1 MGAAIIPGYGDFPTP
16 TKQPSLAP
24 VPTNPTPSLPPCLTA
39 LLMPHI
45 VGRKGGKKNQRWQK
59 MPKKRRAAVKGSDVA
74 ALEDDD
80 MEEEV
85 RQWLVLH
92 CSELN
97 ISFKINSK
105 IAVLFGDRTLTAA
118 SCAQRPR
125 VKLLSLTTAK
135 MVRKIILEV
144 VVVVVDIVLM
154 MFVVLVVIT

>member
-1 MGAAIIPGYGDFPTP
+1 MAAAIIPGYGQFPPP
-16 TKQPSLAP
+16 TNSLLSPS
-24 VPTNPTPSLPPCLTA
+24 VPTSLTPSFPPCLTA
-39 LLMPHI
+39 LLMPHT

-85 RQWLVLH
+85 RLWLVLN

-97 ISFKINSK
+97 ISFKINFK
-105 IAVLFGDRTLTAA
+105 IAVLFGDLTLIAA

-125 VKLLSLTTAK
+125 VRLLSLTTAK

-144 VVVVVDIVLM
+144 VGVVVDIVLM